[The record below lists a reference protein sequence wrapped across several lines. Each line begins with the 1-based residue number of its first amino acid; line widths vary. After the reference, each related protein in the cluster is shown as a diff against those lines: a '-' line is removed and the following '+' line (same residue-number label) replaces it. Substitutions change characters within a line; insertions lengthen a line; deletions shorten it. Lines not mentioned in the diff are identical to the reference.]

1 MRGVECHA
9 YDFRESALLQQRS
22 VAAEHSLVV
31 DGRVES
37 RRRANRIATRRS
49 RQPRRSSEHISPLF
63 RPHAGQRIPRR
74 TAAERRRHIIPIPRL
89 LLTAVQRET
98 ESIARLGNDAIDD
111 GLVPVRERP
120 PIRSDT
126 ARRLPEN
133 GHFGRISAETGDV
146 LVHPFDGASL
156 VAEA

>member
-1 MRGVECHA
+1 MECHA
-9 YDFRESALLQQRS
+9 YDFCESPLLQQRS
-22 VAAEHSLVV
+22 VAAEHSLIV

-37 RRRANRIATRRS
+37 RRRANRVATRRS
-49 RQPRRSSEHISPLF
+49 RQFGRSSEDISPLF

-98 ESIARLGNDAIDD
+98 ESIARLGDDTVDD

-126 ARRLPEN
+126 A
-133 GHFGRISAETGDV
+133 
-146 LVHPFDGASL
+146 
-156 VAEA
+156 